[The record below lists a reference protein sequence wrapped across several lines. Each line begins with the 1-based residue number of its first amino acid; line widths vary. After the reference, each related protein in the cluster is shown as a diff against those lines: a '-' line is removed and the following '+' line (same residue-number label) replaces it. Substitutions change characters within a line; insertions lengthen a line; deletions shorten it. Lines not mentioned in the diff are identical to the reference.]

1 VLTTPYLLVDFVD
14 ALADHVLDRYQHA
27 MRYFGLLAPSAKR
40 AAVIFALLE
49 QIRRPH
55 LQRLGWANSLRKY
68 FRVDPLVD
76 SHGNPCAGSVG

>member
-1 VLTTPYLLVDFVD
+1 MLTTHYLWVDFVD

-49 QIRRPH
+49 QIRRPSS
-55 LQRLGWANSLRKY
+55 AT
-68 FRVDPLVD
+68 
-76 SHGNPCAGSVG
+76 AGMGKFIAQIFPSRPTRR